1 MLRLFLVPFTAKG
14 DQTISRPIEELAL
27 YAVLADLKIVHEP
40 PLDQLPELAVTDC
53 CNLTAR
59 EVKEILDQIRLKRA
73 DEEELGYEL
82 RRAIRHA
89 ELFSKGTAE
98 ESLAMVAELMKLEKM
113 NKEIAVKIADIRPV
127 TKDELRAIYA
137 KERFTL
143 SEEELNSILE
153 IVFRG

>member
-1 MLRLFLVPFTAKG
+1 MIVKSVLQEDLLT
-14 DQTISRPIEELAL
+14 LA
-27 YAVLADLKIVHEP
+27 
-40 PLDQLPELAVTDC
+40 
-53 CNLTAR
+53 
-59 EVKEILDQIRLKRA
+59 EVKELLDQIRLKRA

-89 ELFSKGTAE
+89 DLFAKGTAE
-98 ESLAMVAELMKLEKM
+98 ESQAMVAELMKLEKM
-113 NKEIAVKIADIRPV
+113 NKQIAVKIVDVRPAS
-127 TKDELRAIYA
+127 KDELRAIYA

>member
-1 MLRLFLVPFTAKG
+1 MIVKSVLQEDLLT
-14 DQTISRPIEELAL
+14 LA
-27 YAVLADLKIVHEP
+27 
-40 PLDQLPELAVTDC
+40 
-53 CNLTAR
+53 
-59 EVKEILDQIRLKRA
+59 EVKELLDQIRLKRA

-89 ELFSKGTAE
+89 ELFAKGTAE
-98 ESLAMVAELMKLEKM
+98 ESQAMVAELMKLEKM
-113 NKEIAVKIADIRPV
+113 NKQIAVKIADVRPNS
-127 TKDELRAIYA
+127 KDELRAIYA

>member
-1 MLRLFLVPFTAKG
+1 MIVKN
-14 DQTISRPIEELAL
+14 
-27 YAVLADLKIVHEP
+27 VLQEDI
-40 PLDQLPELAVTDC
+40 
-53 CNLTAR
+53 LTMA
-59 EVKEILDQIRLKRA
+59 EVREILDQIRLKRA

-89 ELFSKGTAE
+89 EFFSKGTAE
-98 ESLAMVAELMKLEKM
+98 ESRTMVAELMKLEKM
-113 NKEIAVKIADIRPV
+113 NKGIAVKIADVRPV

-143 SEEELNSILE
+143 SEEELNNILE

>member
-1 MLRLFLVPFTAKG
+1 MIVKNILKEDLLT
-14 DQTISRPIEELAL
+14 LA
-27 YAVLADLKIVHEP
+27 
-40 PLDQLPELAVTDC
+40 
-53 CNLTAR
+53 
-59 EVKEILDQIRLKRA
+59 EVRDILDEIRTKRA

-89 ELFSKGTAE
+89 ELFSKGTAMESRGMVE
-98 ESLAMVAELMKLEKM
+98 ELGKLEKM
-113 NKEIAVKIADIRPV
+113 NPEIAVKIADIRPK

-143 SEEELNSILE
+143 SEEELGSILE

>member
-1 MLRLFLVPFTAKG
+1 MIVKSVLQEDLLT
-14 DQTISRPIEELAL
+14 LA
-27 YAVLADLKIVHEP
+27 
-40 PLDQLPELAVTDC
+40 
-53 CNLTAR
+53 
-59 EVKEILDQIRLKRA
+59 EVKELLDQIRLKRA

-89 ELFSKGTAE
+89 DLFARGTAE
-98 ESLAMVAELMKLEKM
+98 ESQAMVAELIKLEKM
-113 NKEIAVKIADIRPV
+113 NKQIAVKIADIRPT

-143 SEEELNSILE
+143 SEEELTSILE

>member
-1 MLRLFLVPFTAKG
+1 M
-14 DQTISRPIEELAL
+14 
-27 YAVLADLKIVHEP
+27 IVKSILQE
-40 PLDQLPELAVTDC
+40 DI
-53 CNLTAR
+53 LTMA
-59 EVKEILDQIRLKRA
+59 EVREILDQIRLKRA

-89 ELFSKGTAE
+89 DLFSKGTAE
-98 ESLAMVAELMKLEKM
+98 ESLAMVAELMKLEKI
-113 NKEIAVKIADIRPV
+113 NKVIAVKIADVRPV

>member
-1 MLRLFLVPFTAKG
+1 MIVKRVLQEDLLT
-14 DQTISRPIEELAL
+14 LA
-27 YAVLADLKIVHEP
+27 
-40 PLDQLPELAVTDC
+40 
-53 CNLTAR
+53 

-89 ELFSKGTAE
+89 DIFAKGTAE
-98 ESLAMVAELMKLEKM
+98 ESRAVGEELMKLEKM
-113 NKEIAVKIADIRPV
+113 TPEIALKIADIRPV

-143 SEEELNSILE
+143 SEEELNGILE
-153 IVFRG
+153 IVYRG

>member
-1 MLRLFLVPFTAKG
+1 LQEDLLT
-14 DQTISRPIEELAL
+14 LA
-27 YAVLADLKIVHEP
+27 
-40 PLDQLPELAVTDC
+40 
-53 CNLTAR
+53 
-59 EVKEILDQIRLKRA
+59 EVKDILDQIRDKRS

-98 ESLAMVAELMKLEKM
+98 ESRAVVAELIKLEKM
-113 NKEIAVKIADIRPV
+113 NLEIAVKIADIKPV
-127 TKDELRAIYA
+127 NKDELRAIYA

-143 SEEELNSILE
+143 SEEEIDNILE

>member
-1 MLRLFLVPFTAKG
+1 MT
-14 DQTISRPIEELAL
+14 LA
-27 YAVLADLKIVHEP
+27 
-40 PLDQLPELAVTDC
+40 
-53 CNLTAR
+53 
-59 EVKEILDQIRLKRA
+59 EVKEALDEIKLKRA

-89 ELFSKGTAE
+89 ELFAHGTAE
-98 ESLAMVAELMKLEKM
+98 ESRRMVEELMKLEKM
-113 NKEIAVKIADIRPV
+113 TQEIAVKIADIRPI

-143 SEEELNSILE
+143 SEEELNGILE

>member
-1 MLRLFLVPFTAKG
+1 MA
-14 DQTISRPIEELAL
+14 
-27 YAVLADLKIVHEP
+27 
-40 PLDQLPELAVTDC
+40 
-53 CNLTAR
+53 
-59 EVKEILDQIRLKRA
+59 EVKEILDQIRLDRA

-98 ESLAMVAELMKLEKM
+98 ESRAMVAELMKLEKM
-113 NKEIAVKIADIRPV
+113 NRTIAIKIADIRPV

-143 SEEELNSILE
+143 SEEELDSILE
-153 IVFRG
+153 IAFRG

>member
-1 MLRLFLVPFTAKG
+1 MA
-14 DQTISRPIEELAL
+14 
-27 YAVLADLKIVHEP
+27 
-40 PLDQLPELAVTDC
+40 
-53 CNLTAR
+53 

-73 DEEELGYEL
+73 EEEELGYEL

-89 ELFSKGTAE
+89 DLFSKGTAE
-98 ESLAMVAELMKLEKM
+98 ESRAMVAEPIKLEKM

-153 IVFRG
+153 IVFGG

>member
-1 MLRLFLVPFTAKG
+1 MIVKSIVQEDLLT
-14 DQTISRPIEELAL
+14 LA
-27 YAVLADLKIVHEP
+27 
-40 PLDQLPELAVTDC
+40 
-53 CNLTAR
+53 
-59 EVKEILDQIRLKRA
+59 EVKELLDQIRLKRA

-89 ELFSKGTAE
+89 ELFAKGTAE
-98 ESLAMVAELMKLEKM
+98 ENVAMVAELMKLEKM
-113 NKEIAVKIADIRPV
+113 NKQLAVKIADIRPI

-143 SEEELNSILE
+143 SEEELNNILE

>member
-1 MLRLFLVPFTAKG
+1 MIVKSVL
-14 DQTISRPIEELAL
+14 QEEL
-27 YAVLADLKIVHEP
+27 
-40 PLDQLPELAVTDC
+40 
-53 CNLTAR
+53 LTMA
-59 EVKEILDQIRLKRA
+59 EVREILEQVRQKRA

-98 ESLAMVAELMKLEKM
+98 ESQAMVAELIKLEKM
-113 NKEIAVKIADIRPV
+113 NKEIAVKIADIRPI

-143 SEEELNSILE
+143 SEEELDNILD
-153 IVFRG
+153 IVIRG

>member
-1 MLRLFLVPFTAKG
+1 MIVKSVL
-14 DQTISRPIEELAL
+14 QEELL
-27 YAVLADLKIVHEP
+27 TLA
-40 PLDQLPELAVTDC
+40 
-53 CNLTAR
+53 
-59 EVKEILDQIRLKRA
+59 EVKEILDQIRQKRA

-89 ELFSKGTAE
+89 ELFAKGTAE
-98 ESLAMVAELMKLEKM
+98 ESRRMVEELMKQEKTTS
-113 NKEIAVKIADIRPV
+113 EIAVKIADIRPA

-143 SEEELNSILE
+143 SEEELDGILE

>member
-1 MLRLFLVPFTAKG
+1 MIVKSIL
-14 DQTISRPIEELAL
+14 QEEILTLA
-27 YAVLADLKIVHEP
+27 
-40 PLDQLPELAVTDC
+40 
-53 CNLTAR
+53 
-59 EVKEILDQIRLKRA
+59 EVKEILDQIRLNRA

-98 ESLAMVAELMKLEKM
+98 ESRAMVAELMKLEKM
-113 NKEIAVKIADIRPV
+113 NKTIAIKIADIRPV

-153 IVFRG
+153 IAFRG

>member
-1 MLRLFLVPFTAKG
+1 MIVKSVLQEDLLT
-14 DQTISRPIEELAL
+14 LA
-27 YAVLADLKIVHEP
+27 
-40 PLDQLPELAVTDC
+40 
-53 CNLTAR
+53 
-59 EVKEILDQIRLKRA
+59 EVKELLDQIRLKRA

-89 ELFSKGTAE
+89 DLFAKGTAE
-98 ESLAMVAELMKLEKM
+98 ESQAMVAELMKLEKM
-113 NKEIAVKIADIRPV
+113 NKQIAVKIADVLP
-127 TKDELRAIYA
+127 TSKDELRAIYA